1 MTTERHLRASN
12 VLLPA
17 FAVAIALATGVGVSA
32 HRLDEFLQAARIDL
46 RDNGL
51 SIDLALTPG
60 VEVADAIVATI
71 DRDRNGVVAA
81 NEQDAYAQDVLRGL
95 TVRLDGARMPL
106 HVQRVSFPSV
116 DELRGGNGT
125 IRIQLV
131 ATDSALRNGQHQ
143 VFFSNGHRPGPS
155 AYLANALV
163 PASSRISVIGQRRTV
178 DQRELTIDYSVG
190 MAPARFASGGLLIG
204 LVAAV
209 LMVRY
214 TRRDGSRS

>member
-17 FAVAIALATGVGVSA
+17 LAVAIAVAAGVGVSA
-32 HRLDEFLQAARIDL
+32 HRLNEFLQAARIDL
-46 RDNGL
+46 RENGV

-60 VEVADAIVATI
+60 ADIANAIVASI
-71 DRDRNGVVAA
+71 DRDGNGVVTAD
-81 NEQDAYAQDVLRGL
+81 EQKAYAQDVLSGL
-95 TVRLDGARMPL
+95 TATLDGARL
-106 HVQRVSFPSV
+106 LLRQHDVSFPTV
-116 DELRGGNGT
+116 DELRGGTGT
-125 IRIQLV
+125 IRIQLD
-131 ATDSALRNGQHQ
+131 ASHSTLRNGRHQ
-143 VFFSNGHRPGPS
+143 LFFSNGHHAGQS

-163 PASSRISVIGQRRTV
+163 PASSRVSVIGQRRTV

-190 MAPARFASGGLLIG
+190 MAQAGFASGVLMVG

-214 TRRDGSRS
+214 ARRDGNHS